1 MKRRT
6 QHIFPKLLFFK
17 HHPNPS
23 YSFWPT
29 HGIGPWAGPIKNLVN
44 SWDWPMGWS
53 NKNFFKK
60 IKHRVLQIQAEFDGK
75 YFPLNIEKRK
85 EREFY
90 ILRQGPMTTVHYEAR
105 FRALERFAL
114 DLALTKRRS
123 V

>member
-1 MKRRT
+1 
-6 QHIFPKLLFFK
+6 
-17 HHPNPS
+17 
-23 YSFWPT
+23 
-29 HGIGPWAGPIKNLVN
+29 
-44 SWDWPMGWS
+44 MGWS
-53 NKNFFKK
+53 NKNFLKK